1 MIFLNRFSFLTLP
14 FLLYGNSFFNLG
26 FREFQKSGNPFCI
39 FGFHFHPITEHSMTQ
54 FTKYSKILFYLCTFI
69 TSELPIV
76 LSQWASCFNRPRNLL
91 SPQALIRA
99 VPALFII
106 FSYAICLSPSA
117 SIFFAALISLSCSA
131 PHFGHIHVLTDKS
144 FVSEF

>member
-1 MIFLNRFSFLTLP
+1 MNKGIQQRFSQSFLRIIRFFDPLQP
-14 FLLYGNSFFNLG
+14 FKN
-26 FREFQKSGNPFCI
+26 RCRPV
-39 FGFHFHPITEHSMTQ
+39 TEGQ
-54 FTKYSKILFYLCTFI
+54 IRIAFLQLC
-69 TSELPIV
+69 ELPIV
-76 LSQWASCFNRPRNLL
+76 LSQWASCFIDLVSTFHSSRSRTNIHWMFCSLL
-91 SPQALIRA
+91 SPQALIRT

-106 FSYAICLSPSA
+106 FPYAICLNPSV